1 MNNNYIYNVVGL
13 VGTLYSSNNNI
24 ANSVGGILVSGNNVA
39 NSVGGLIN
47 SNICSMY
54 HQLNFIQANAIN
66 PLYVTGFIDGE
77 GCFHI
82 SITKKKNIKVGWGV
96 QLFFQISLNEKD
108 IALLEKIKYFF
119 SVGLINYN
127 QKTKSFLFIVSSSKD
142 LSLIIDHLN
151 LFPLITQKRA
161 DYELWK
167 QAF

>member
-1 MNNNYIYNVVGL
+1 MLILDLIKWPSGFGRDIQDTNRLKYETFNFNKVKNINNNYIYNVVGL

-82 SITKKKNIKVGWGV
+82 SITKKK
-96 QLFFQISLNEKD
+96 
-108 IALLEKIKYFF
+108 KYKSRLRSSTFF
-119 SVGLINYN
+119 SN
-127 QKTKSFLFIVSSSKD
+127 
-142 LSLIIDHLN
+142 
-151 LFPLITQKRA
+151 
-161 DYELWK
+161 
-167 QAF
+167 